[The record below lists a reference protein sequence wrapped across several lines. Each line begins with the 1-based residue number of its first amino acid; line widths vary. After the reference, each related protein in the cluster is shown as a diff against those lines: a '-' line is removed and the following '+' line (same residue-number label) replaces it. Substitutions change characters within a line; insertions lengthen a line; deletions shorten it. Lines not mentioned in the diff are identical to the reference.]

1 MKSAFANRAG
11 SAWRPL
17 ALASSITVLASS
29 AIAQTD
35 NEQQLAPVTVSA
47 SRFESTETPI
57 GATVITAEQIREA
70 GVGNVNEA
78 IRKIGGVFGRQ
89 NFSGTSD
96 YSLDLRGFGTNS
108 DQNVAIFVDGIRIS
122 ENELQ
127 PAMMSAIPIE
137 SVERI
142 EIVRGGSSALYGDG
156 ATGGTIQIITKRG
169 AVAGAHGSV
178 VVEAGNRGYEEI
190 RASASKGWD
199 GLSLDANVGSLR
211 TDNYRK
217 NNDLRQDNFSG
228 GLQWANRQTRIG
240 LRIDAAREDLHFPG
254 ALTLSQYEQDPR
266 QTFSPD
272 DKGSLDSDRYT
283 VFAEHR
289 VGNWQFAG
297 EASQRY
303 KTSDSSF
310 GTGFDLFKSRAESR
324 VTQLSPRVKY
334 VAATSNVRN
343 EILAGVDFQDADRAT
358 KSRIFD
364 GTLTSDADGSQQSK
378 AVYVRDELR
387 FGKARVAVG
396 GRHERFEQDFS
407 DPLSFSLTSYKR
419 DFSLNA
425 WDLNAAYDFT
435 PEVSVFAK
443 AGKSYR
449 VANIDEYTFSP
460 NNAPLQPQ
468 QSHDLEF
475 GTSLGNIDRKL
486 TARVF
491 RHNLT
496 NEIFFDPTIPN
507 IYSFSG
513 FGANANLDPTRRQG
527 IELEGQLRIAKA
539 LSVSAILQHVS
550 AKFRDG
556 PNDGK
561 ELVLVPKNTATIRLN
576 WKPTQNQT
584 ADIGMQW
591 VDKQRYGKDFSNSCD
606 ARIPSFATL
615 DGRYAVRVGSW
626 EFAVIGTNLTDKN
639 YYAQAFGDCTNNRG
653 IYPDAGR
660 AVRISARKDF

>member
-1 MKSAFANRAG
+1 MKSALSNRSIA
-11 SAWRPL
+11 AWKPL
-17 ALASSITVLASS
+17 ALASSLTVLASS

-35 NEQQLAPVTVSA
+35 AEQKLAPVTVSA
-47 SRFESTETPI
+47 SRFESTEAPI

-142 EIVRGGSSALYGDG
+142 EIVRGGSSVLYGDG

-169 AVAGAHGSV
+169 ASNGTRGSIV
-178 VVEAGNRGYEEI
+178 TEAGNRGYEEV

-199 GLSLDANVGSLR
+199 GFSLDANIGSLR
-211 TDNYRK
+211 TNNYRD
-217 NNDLRQDNFSG
+217 NNDLKQDNFSG
-228 GLQWANRQTRIG
+228 GLQWADQNTRVG
-240 LRIDAAREDLHFPG
+240 MRVDVAREDVHFPG
-254 ALTLSQYEQDPR
+254 ALTLSQYEQNPR
-266 QTFSPD
+266 QSLFPN
-272 DKGSLDSDRYT
+272 DKGTLDSDRYT
-283 VFAEHR
+283 IFAEHR
-289 VGNWQFAG
+289 EGNIQFAA
-297 EASQRY
+297 ELSQRY

-310 GTGFDLFKSRAESR
+310 GTGFDLFKSRADSEAL
-324 VTQLSPRVKY
+324 QFSPRVKFLSGSTT
-334 VAATSNVRN
+334 VNN
-343 EILAGVDFQDADRAT
+343 ELVFGIDFQDANRTT

-364 GTLTSDADGSQQSK
+364 GTQVADADGSQQST
-378 AVYVRDELR
+378 AAYLRDEIR
-387 FGKARVAVG
+387 FGKARIAAGV
-396 GRHERFEQDFS
+396 RHERFQQDFS
-407 DPLSFSLTSYKR
+407 DPLSFSLTNYAHN
-419 DFSLNA
+419 FSLNA
-425 WDLNAAYDFT
+425 WDLMASYDIASAT
-435 PEVSVFAK
+435 SVFAK

-468 QSHDLEF
+468 RSNDLELGASF
-475 GTSLGNIDRKL
+475 GNAGRKL

-496 NEIFFDPTIPN
+496 DEIFYDPTIPN

-527 IELEGQLRIAKA
+527 IEIEGTMSIAKN
-539 LSVSAILQHVS
+539 LSISAILQHVS

-556 PNDGK
+556 PNEGK
-561 ELVLVPKNTATIRLN
+561 ELVLVPKNTATLRLN
-576 WKPTQNQT
+576 WQPTRAQT
-584 ADIGMQW
+584 ADIGVQW

-615 DGRYAVRVGSW
+615 DGRYAIRVGTW

-639 YYAQAFGDCTNNRG
+639 YYAQAFGDCTDNRG

-660 AVRISARKDF
+660 AIRLSARKDF